1 MAGERF
7 AVRNSGATTVVE
19 SVGDHGCEYMT
30 KGLVVV
36 LGKTGRNFAAGMSGG
51 VAFVLDETGD
61 FRSKF
66 CNRSMVDLHPVDDP
80 IDIRALYRLIERHV
94 EYTQSPRGAWILK
107 LWGDMLPKFV
117 KVFPHE
123 YKRVLGVPRLE
134 AQAAI
139 TVVPVEAPAANG
151 GVHASVKGAPEPISI
166 APPEAANHT
175 VLKAKESA
183 ARG

>member
-1 MAGERF
+1 
-7 AVRNSGATTVVE
+7 
-19 SVGDHGCEYMT
+19 MT

-51 VAFVLDETGD
+51 IAFVLDETGD
-61 FRSKF
+61 FRDKF

-80 IDIRALYRLIERHV
+80 VDIQALHRLVERHV
-94 EYTQSPRGAWILK
+94 EYTASPRGTWMLQR
-107 LWGDMLPKFV
+107 WGELLPKFV

-134 AQAAI
+134 AAPSLAV
-139 TVVPVEAPAANG
+139 TPVEAPVCANG
-151 GVHASVKGAPEPISI
+151 GGIASGKHDRAPISV

-183 ARG
+183 AHG